1 MKRPRCASNRRRLLR
16 ALAGIAFAVL
26 AAARLVPPAAAAP
39 SGPKL
44 PPLRPHKAEIPPV
57 IDGILDDAVWKV
69 APSEMGFKTWRPDM
83 GKDMHQATV
92 VYYAYDRENI
102 YFAFRCFDTEP
113 DKIKAAVSNRDNIFD
128 DDWICINLDSFDDQQ
143 SLYALYVNPL
153 GIQADSRFEAN
164 HEDYSVDIVW
174 YSAGRIDD
182 QGYTIEIRLPFKSI
196 RYASTDP
203 VAMGIIFERA
213 ISRYSESGTFPPLDR
228 AQGLNFV
235 TQTRGLRFE
244 GVRHYTLLELLP
256 AVTYGRTSVTEDGA
270 LRAEPVRSDL
280 SLTAKYG
287 LTSQLILDGTVNPDF
302 SQVEADAGQVDFNQR
317 YALFYPEKRPFF
329 LEGRE
334 KFAFAANKEGDPLG
348 AIVHTRTI
356 VDPYLGFKLNGK
368 LGPKDTVASIY
379 AMDELPEGSARDFA
393 HFTIVRYKHALSDD
407 GFLGGF
413 LTGRFENGHSNAV
426 AGSDGQIR
434 LTPAAAVGY
443 HAFWS
448 RTDPGADGGGGGAR
462 DGHAVGVSYGLQ
474 TRDWIINIYAQDI
487 ARDFETET
495 GYLTRNGISR
505 LQAGF
510 LPMIYP
516 KSKLFLRID
525 PIVHLTEVRDKES
538 GLWETTEQADLRFIL
553 PRSTSLLF
561 GGKHS
566 TEVFL
571 GRRFGRSGGRLIAAS
586 QILKQL
592 SLVLRFNYGQKI
604 RYVLDPF
611 QGKGTDIIAEATF
624 QPSENFLFDLT
635 WTYSDFTRSADGA
648 REYDYTILRSLN
660 TYQVN
665 KYLFFRAIAEY
676 NSFYRELMTDL
687 LASFT
692 YIPGT
697 VIHVGYGSL
706 YDRTEWDAA
715 ARTYV
720 RSDRFLEMKRGF
732 FFKAS
737 YLWRL

>member
-1 MKRPRCASNRRRLLR
+1 LLR
-16 ALAGIAFAVL
+16 ALAGISLLVL
-26 AAARLVPPAAAAP
+26 AVAGTAASA
-39 SGPKL
+39 SPKL
-44 PPLRPHKAEIPPV
+44 LPLRPHKAEAPPV
-57 IDGILDDAVWKV
+57 IDGVLDDAVWAV
-69 APSEMGFKTWRPDM
+69 APSETGFKTWRPDM
-83 GKDMHQATV
+83 GQDMHQNTI

-113 DKIKAAVSNRDNIFD
+113 DKIKAAVSNRDNIFT
-128 DDWICINLDSFDDQQ
+128 DDWICINLDSFNDQQ

-164 HEDYSVDIVW
+164 KEDFSVDVVW
-174 YSAGRIDD
+174 YSAGRIADE
-182 QGYTIEIRLPFKSI
+182 GYQIEIRLPFKSL
-196 RYASTDP
+196 RYASSDP
-203 VAMGIIFERA
+203 VEMGIIFERS
-213 ISRYSESGTFPPLDR
+213 ISRFSESGTYPPLDR

-235 TQTRGLRFE
+235 TQTRALQFE
-244 GVRHYTLLELLP
+244 GVRHYTLFELLP
-256 AVTYGRTSVTEDGA
+256 AVTYGRTSVADEGA
-270 LRAEPVRSDL
+270 LRAEPDRSDL

-334 KFAFAANKEGDPLG
+334 KFGFAGPADGLLG
-348 AIVHTRTI
+348 QIVHTRMI
-356 VDPYLGFKLNGK
+356 VDPYLGIKLNGK
-368 LGPKDTVASIY
+368 IGPKDTVASIY
-379 AMDELPEGSARDFA
+379 AMDELPESSAEDFA
-393 HFTIVRYKHALSDD
+393 HFAIVRYKHALSRD

-413 LTGRFENGHSNAV
+413 LTGRFEGDRYNGV
-426 AGSDGQIR
+426 TGTDGQFR

-448 RTDPGADGGGGGAR
+448 RTEPGADNAGGAR
-462 DGHAVGVSYGLQ
+462 SGHAAGVNYNLQ
-474 TRDWIINIYAQDI
+474 TRDLIVNVYAQDI
-487 ARDFETET
+487 SRGFETET
-495 GYLTRNGISR
+495 GYLIRNGVSR

-516 KSKLFLRID
+516 RSKFFLRVD
-525 PIVHLTEVRDKES
+525 PLVHFIGVRDKES
-538 GLWETTEQADLRFIL
+538 GLWEGTEQADLRFIL
-553 PRSTSLLF
+553 PRSTSIMF

-571 GRRFGRSGGRLIAAS
+571 GRRFGRSGARIIAAS

-592 SLVLRFNYGQKI
+592 SLIFRWNYGQKI
-604 RYVLDPF
+604 RYVLDPY
-611 QGKGTDIIAEATF
+611 QGRGTDLIAEASL
-624 QPSENFLFDLT
+624 QPSENLLFDLSF
-635 WTYSDFTRSADGA
+635 TYSDFIRSANG
-648 REYDYTILRSLN
+648 RKEYDYTIVRSLN

-676 NSFYRELMTDL
+676 NSFYRELMTDF

-697 VIHVGYGSL
+697 VLHVGYGSL
-706 YDRTEWDAA
+706 YDRTEWDAE

>member
-1 MKRPRCASNRRRLLR
+1 MVR
-16 ALAGIAFAVL
+16 ALTGVSFVVLVAALAVL
-26 AAARLVPPAAAAP
+26 PASAAA
-39 SGPKL
+39 PKL
-44 PPLRPHKAEIPPV
+44 PPLRPHKTETPPT
-57 IDGILDDAVWKV
+57 IDGALDDAVWKL
-69 APSEMGFKTWRPDM
+69 APSETGFKTWRPDM
-83 GKDMHQATV
+83 GQDMHQNTV

-113 DKIKAAVSNRDNIFD
+113 SKIKAAVSNRDNIFT
-128 DDWICINLDSFDDQQ
+128 DDWICVNLDSFNDQQ

-153 GIQADSRFEAN
+153 GIQADSRFEASN
-164 HEDYSVDIVW
+164 EDFSVDVVW
-174 YSAGRIDD
+174 YSAGRIDAE
-182 QGYTIEIRLPFKSI
+182 GYAIEIRLPFKSI
-196 RYASTDP
+196 RYASKEP
-203 VAMGIIFERA
+203 VEMGIIFERC
-213 ISRYSESGTFPPLDR
+213 ISRFSESGTYPPLDR

-235 TQTRGLRFE
+235 TQTRALNFE
-244 GVRHYTLLELLP
+244 GVRHYTLFELLP
-256 AVTYGRTSVTEDGA
+256 AVTYGRTSVADEGA
-270 LRAEPVRSDL
+270 LRSGSDQSDL

-302 SQVEADAGQVDFNQR
+302 SQVEADAGQVDFNLR

-334 KFAFAANKEGDPLG
+334 KFAFAAQSGDPLG
-348 AIVHTRTI
+348 DVVHTRTI
-356 VDPYLGFKLNGK
+356 ANPYLGFKLNGK
-368 LGPKDTVASIY
+368 LSPDDTVASIY

-393 HFTIVRYKHALSDD
+393 HFAIIRYKHALSEDS
-407 GFLGGF
+407 FLGGF
-413 LTGRFENGHSNAV
+413 LTGRFVGAHYNAV
-426 AGSDGQIR
+426 AGTDGQIR
-434 LTPAAAVGY
+434 ATPAAAVGY

-448 RTDPGADGGGGGAR
+448 RTDPGSREGAR
-462 DGHAVGVSYGLQ
+462 DGHAIGLNYGLQ
-474 TRDWIINIYAQDI
+474 TRDWIINIYAQDLG
-487 ARDFETET
+487 RDFETET

-516 KSKLFLRID
+516 NSKLFLRID
-525 PIVHLTEVRDKES
+525 PLVHFIEIRDKES
-538 GLWETTEQADLRFIL
+538 GLWETTEQADLRLIL
-553 PRSTSLLF
+553 PRNTSVMF
-561 GGKHS
+561 GGKYS

-571 GRRFGRSGGRLIAAS
+571 GRRFGRSGIRVIAQS
-586 QILKQL
+586 QLLKQL
-592 SLVLRFNYGQKI
+592 SLVFRFNQGQKI
-604 RYVLDPF
+604 RYILDPY
-611 QGKGTDIIAEATF
+611 QGRGTDLIAETTF

-635 WTYSDFTRSADGA
+635 FTYSDFTRSSDG
-648 REYDYTILRSLN
+648 RKEYDYTILRSLN

-676 NSFYRELMTDL
+676 NSFYKELMTDF

-706 YDRTEWDAA
+706 YDRTEWNADERA
-715 ARTYV
+715 YV